1 MEFESLLFVIA
12 VILAVFVVPSP
23 WGLVLVGVAAVIEI
37 GETFFWI
44 WLSQRH
50 RAKMGA
56 ETLLGARAQVAT
68 ACRPEGHVRIQ
79 GELWRARCEAG
90 ADPGDQVRVV
100 ERDGLTLLVEPE

>member
-1 MEFESLLFVIA
+1 MLFVIA
-12 VILAVFVVPSP
+12 VILAVFVLPSP
-23 WGLVLVGVAAVIEI
+23 WGLVLVGVAAVVEI

-44 WLSQRH
+44 WLSQRP
-50 RAKMGA
+50 RARMGA
-56 ETLLGARAQVAT
+56 ETLLGAPAEVVT

-90 ADPGDQVRVV
+90 ADPGDRVKVV

>member
-1 MEFESLLFVIA
+1 MLFVIA

-50 RAKMGA
+50 RIKMGA
-56 ETLLGARAQVAT
+56 ETLLGAAAEVVT
-68 ACRPEGHVRIQ
+68 PCRPEGQVRIQ
-79 GELWRARCEAG
+79 GELWRARCESG
-90 ADPGDQVRVV
+90 ADPGEKVRVV